1 MSDKS
6 KSKIG
11 SVFLLLSLIVSIAG
25 LLYWIDYIYNASV
38 RYDEAQKKELEAR
51 ENLAQA
57 YAKMPWTLKQIFEDI
72 DKNVQNGTYSVDV
85 GDWLKNR
92 VTELRNP

>member
-1 MSDKS
+1 MSKTT
-6 KSKIG
+6 KNKI
-11 SVFLLLSLIVSIAG
+11 SAVFLLLSLIVSIAG
-25 LLYWIDYIYNASV
+25 LFYWINYTHDASI
-38 RYDEAQKKELEAR
+38 RCDEAQKKELEAR
-51 ENLAQA
+51 ENLAQT

-72 DKNVQNGTYSVDV
+72 DKNVQNGIYSVDV